1 MTIPAMKFL
10 WNGEVFTPLLPKF
23 ADKHFVIGCDYVLS
37 EARDRS
43 DKSHSQYFAT
53 VQWAWDNLPEEL
65 AEQLPDPEDLRAKA
79 LIATGYATP
88 RQFVARNNAEAL
100 KIAAFISVYSG
111 YRVISIHEN
120 IVTELQAK
128 SQSYKAMG
136 ADEFKA
142 SKKDVI
148 EYCAALIGV
157 TVEALVKASK
167 ADWEV
172 RKQKAVKK

>member
-1 MTIPAMKFL
+1 MTIPSMRFA
-10 WNGEVFTPLLPKF
+10 WDGESMRPFTPKL

-37 EARDRS
+37 EKRDRS
-43 DKSHSQYFAT
+43 DKSHSQFFACL
-53 VQWAWDNLPEEL
+53 QWAHDNLPDEL
-65 AEQLPDPEDLRAKA
+65 AEALPDPEDLRAKA

-88 RQFVARNNAEAL
+88 RQFVARTNAEAL

-111 YRVISIHEN
+111 YRVLSIHEN

-136 ADEFKA
+136 AEEFKA

-148 EYCAALIGV
+148 EYCSALIGV

-167 ADWEV
+167 ADWEA
-172 RKQKAVKK
+172 RKQRTKQ

>member
-1 MTIPAMKFL
+1 MIPAMNFR
-10 WNGEVFTPLLPKF
+10 WEGDGFVPLSPKL
-23 ADKHFVIGCDYVLS
+23 ADQHFVIGENYRLS
-37 EARDRS
+37 EIRDRS
-43 DKSHSQYFAT
+43 DKSHSQYFAC
-53 VQWAWDNLPEEL
+53 VSWAWDNLPEEL

-142 SKKDVI
+142 SKEDVI

-172 RKQKAVKK
+172 RKRKAKK

>member
-1 MTIPAMKFL
+1 MTIPTLRFR
-10 WNGEVFTPLLPKF
+10 WEGDSFVPLAPKL
-23 ADKHFVIGCDYVLS
+23 ADQHFVIGQDYSLS
-37 EARDRS
+37 ERRDRS
-43 DKSHSQYFAT
+43 DKSHSQYFSV

-88 RQFVARNNAEAL
+88 RQFVARSNAQAL
-100 KIAAFISVYSG
+100 EIAAFISVYSG

-157 TVEALVKASK
+157 TVESLVKASK

-172 RKQKAVKK
+172 RKQKVVKK